1 MKVLIQFIKRL
12 YLRSYQRTVSN
23 GGVGSSQLSPF
34 IPLLAGS
41 SVPNTRHSVESYTKL
56 YDQPST
62 NNHGYDQAK
71 QGMHG
76 PGYDQANQGFQP
88 MNPGVQCQDP
98 KSGGLVHGYENGSTG
113 FVHNYDQGIQSA
125 KIILVHPN
133 C

>member
-1 MKVLIQFIKRL
+1 M
-12 YLRSYQRTVSN
+12 
-23 GGVGSSQLSPF
+23 GSSQLSPF
-34 IPLLAGS
+34 IPLLAAS

-62 NNHGYDQAK
+62 NSHGYDQAK
-71 QGMHG
+71 PGMHG
-76 PGYDQANQGFQP
+76 PGFDQANQGFQP
-88 MNPGVQCQDP
+88 MNQGVQCQDP
-98 KSGGLVHGYENGSTG
+98 KSGGLVPGYENGSTG